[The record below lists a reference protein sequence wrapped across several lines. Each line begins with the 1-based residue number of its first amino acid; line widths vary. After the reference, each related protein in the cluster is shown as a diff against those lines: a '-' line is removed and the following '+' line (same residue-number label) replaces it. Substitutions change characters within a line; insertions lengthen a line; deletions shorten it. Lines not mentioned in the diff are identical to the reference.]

1 MYQYHKI
8 ALHQSITFFFDKLST
23 KEFELKTKIF
33 FAALIISI
41 FNILLSAQTPT
52 VLILKASNV
61 SSTETP
67 WGSSHIS
74 ISATLNGTVNANGTN
89 CTVSFEYGNTTSYGN
104 TISASPGT
112 VTGSADSS
120 VGAVVTLN
128 YTATGPQER
137 LIHYRLKVTNEYG
150 TYYGRDFIAT
160 PIDPTRNIFISATC
174 SDSET
179 MANFDMQNNN
189 NSFDITV
196 NYSAGASYTGSV
208 IIGTNQVQQVF
219 VGKGSICSFAY
230 HYTLFK
236 QVFTNDQLCSETQLP
251 KQKIFMTATG
261 KIASD
266 KMMYRIENSN
276 SSSVNIEILCG
287 SSNYTY
293 TIAPQSVAYY
303 VGPLAEAQIGISGEA
318 FAISSPSGGY
328 AYEGMAWLS
337 VTPIST
343 TATTANFELYNR
355 DDATHTFVMRNAG
368 GTENSYTL
376 AAYESRTV
384 TLANENW
391 DVYTTIWDPT
401 GMNYGPQYANIY
413 TGPAFG
419 DATSFYNGL
428 LKVAAAI
435 PGSSIVPNATSG
447 SVTSSTSFTLNGTI
461 TNNAFAS
468 GSVDYYFIYGTDPGN
483 LNQSTAT
490 QNITVPAQSSLTVNA
505 TLTGLTAETMY
516 YFKLVAATN
525 PSSAKKIFLSTA
537 IPTTNLKLHLR
548 SDLAV
553 TSASSAVSSWGDVSG
568 FDNDASQSTS
578 ANQPTLVSNSM
589 NGNPVIR
596 FDGTNSKLTLPTSA
610 TLGIQSNPYEMFI
623 VAKSSSSNVQ
633 FLIAGGYE
641 NFEYHLN
648 GAAGARF
655 IPLNSTFIDKG
666 SAGNYADGN
675 AHVFSARASSSGG
688 AVRVDG
694 TDGGTSSADI
704 LSSNSGALQ
713 LGVRSDGTYYFNGD
727 IAEVILYNTNLSTSD
742 RSTVEH
748 YLANR
753 YGITSGALPVELTS
767 FTANITDGKV
777 MLNWQTATEVNNYGF
792 EVERIRNEDPS
803 EAKGTRNWENISF
816 IQGNGNSNSLKIY
829 SFTDVTPP
837 SGKVQYRL
845 KQIDFD
851 GKYEYS
857 DIVEFNVAAPTSFAL
872 EQNYPNPFN
881 PKTTIK
887 YQIPA
892 SCHVTLK
899 VFDVLGGEVAELV
912 NEVKSAGN
920 YSAAFDGSQ
929 LVSGIY
935 FYQLSAGS
943 FLETK
948 KLILTK

>member
-1 MYQYHKI
+1 M
-8 ALHQSITFFFDKLST
+8 
-23 KEFELKTKIF
+23 KTKIF

-41 FNILLSAQTPT
+41 FNIMLFAQTPT
-52 VLILKASNV
+52 VLTLKASGV
-61 SSTETP
+61 SSTEIP
-67 WGSSHIS
+67 EASSNIR
-74 ISATLNGTVNANGTN
+74 ISAALNGTVNANGTN

-104 TISASPGT
+104 TVSASPGT
-112 VTGSADSS
+112 VTGSVDNAIN
-120 VGAVVTLN
+120 AAVTLN
-128 YTATGPQER
+128 YTYTGPQER
-137 LIHYRLKVTNEYG
+137 LIHYRLKVVNENG

-160 PIDPTRNIFISATC
+160 AIDPTRNIFISATC
-174 SDSET
+174 TDSET
-179 MANFDMQNNN
+179 WAYFDVMNN
-189 NSFDITV
+189 NSFEITV

-219 VGKGSICSFAY
+219 VGKGSICSFYY
-230 HYTLFK
+230 HFTLFK

-276 SSSVNIEILCG
+276 SSSVNIEITCG

-293 TIAPQSVAYY
+293 TIAPQSVAYFA
-303 VGPLAEAQIGISGEA
+303 GTLAEAQIGISGDPEA

-337 VTPIST
+337 VTPLST

-384 TLANENW
+384 TLSNENW
-391 DVYTTIWDPT
+391 DVYTTVWDPT
-401 GMNYGPQYANIY
+401 GMRYGILYDNIY

-428 LKVAAAI
+428 LKVATAI
-435 PGSSIVPNATSG
+435 PGSSITA
-447 SVTSSTSFTLNGTI
+447 SVTPSTIASSTSLTLNGVI
-461 TNNAFAS
+461 SNSAFANTD
-468 GSVDYYFIYGTDPGN
+468 VDYHFIYGTDPNN
-483 LNQSTAT
+483 LNQSTST
-490 QNITVPAQSSLTVNA
+490 QSGTVPASGSLNVN
-505 TLTGLTAETMY
+505 TTITGLTEGTLY
-516 YFKLVAATN
+516 YYKLVAGEIT
-525 PSSAKKIFLSTA
+525 SSTGKIFLSSS
-537 IPTTNLKLHLR
+537 IPSSNLKLWLR

-553 TSASSAVSSWGDVSG
+553 TSASSAVSTWGDVSG
-568 FDNDASQSTS
+568 LGNDASQSTS

-596 FDGTNSKLTLPTSA
+596 FDGTTSKMNLPASS

-623 VAKSSSSNVQ
+623 VARSSYTANPE
-633 FLIAGGYE
+633 FLISGGATE
-641 NFEYHLN
+641 QFEYHLN
-648 GAAGARF
+648 GARF
-655 IPLNSTFIDKG
+655 IPISSTYLDEG
-666 SAGNYADGN
+666 LTGAYTDGN
-675 AHVFSARASSSGG
+675 AHIFSARASATGG

-694 TDGGTSSADI
+694 TDGGTSSANI

-742 RSTVEH
+742 RSSIEH

-767 FTANITDGKV
+767 FSAECVDGKV
-777 MLNWQTATEVNNYGF
+777 LLNWQTATEVKNYGF
-792 EVERIRNEDPS
+792 EMERTSPRPS
-803 EAKGTRNWENISF
+803 PYHGEGVPTGRDGRGWEKIGF
-816 IQGNGNSNSLKIY
+816 VQGNGNSNSPKSY

-851 GKYEYS
+851 GKYQYS
-857 DIVEFNVAAPTSFAL
+857 NVVEVKVDAPTRFAL

-881 PKTTIK
+881 PTTVIN

-892 SCHVTLK
+892 ASHVTLK
-899 VFDVLGGEVAELV
+899 VFDMLGMEVATLV
-912 NEVKSAGN
+912 NEQKASGN
-920 YSAAFDGSQ
+920 YEVEFDGSK
-929 LVSGIY
+929 LSSGVY
-935 FYQLSAGS
+935 YYRLQTGTFVD
-943 FLETK
+943 TK
-948 KLILTK
+948 KFIILK

>member
-1 MYQYHKI
+1 MYRYHKI
-8 ALHQSITFFFDKLST
+8 ALHQSIPFFFDKLST
-23 KEFELKTKIF
+23 KEFKLKTKIL
-33 FAALIISI
+33 FAALIIPI

-52 VLILKASNV
+52 VLTLKASSV

-67 WGSSHIS
+67 EGSSHIS
-74 ISATLNGTVNANGTN
+74 VSAKLNGAVNANGTN
-89 CTVSFEYGNTTSYGN
+89 CTVSFEYGLTTSYGN
-104 TISASPGT
+104 TVSAAPGT
-112 VTGSADSS
+112 VTGNADN
-120 VGAVVTLN
+120 AVTQYVTLN
-128 YTATGPQER
+128 YTAIGLEER
-137 LIHYRLKVTNEYG
+137 TIHYRLKVTNEYG

-160 PIDPTRNIFISATC
+160 AIDDATRNIFISATC
-174 SDSET
+174 SDSPT
-179 MANFDMQNNN
+179 MANFDLQNN

-196 NYSAGASYTGSV
+196 NYTAGASYTGSV
-208 IIGTNQVQQVF
+208 IIGSRQVQQIF
-219 VGKGSICSFAY
+219 VGKGSIGSFAY
-230 HYTLFK
+230 HYTLFR
-236 QVFTNDQLCSETQLP
+236 QVVTNDQLCSETQLP
-251 KQKIFMTATG
+251 KQNIFMTATG

-293 TIAPQSVAYY
+293 TIAPQSVAYFA
-303 VGPLAEAQIGISGEA
+303 GSFAEAQIGISGEP

-337 VTPIST
+337 VTQLST
-343 TATTANFELYNR
+343 TATTADFELYNR

-376 AAYESRTV
+376 AAYESKTV
-384 TLANENW
+384 TLSNENW
-391 DVYTTIWDPT
+391 DVYTTVWDPT
-401 GMNYGPQYANIY
+401 GMMYGPQYNNIY

-419 DATSFYNGL
+419 DAAYCNNGL
-428 LKVAAAI
+428 LKVATAI

-447 SVTSSTSFTLNGTI
+447 SVTSSTSITLNGTI

-468 GSVDYYFIYGTDPGN
+468 GSVDYYFIYGSDPGN

-490 QNITVPAQSSLTVNA
+490 QNITVPAQSSVALNA
-505 TLTGLTAETMY
+505 ALTGLTAETMY

-589 NGNPVIR
+589 NGNPVIS
-596 FDGTNSKLTLPTSA
+596 FNGTNSKLTLPTST

-623 VAKSSSSNVQ
+623 VGKSSSSNVQ

-666 SAGNYADGN
+666 STGNYADGN
-675 AHVFSARASSSGG
+675 AHIFSARASSSGG
-688 AVRVDG
+688 AVRIDG
-694 TDGGTSSADI
+694 TDGGATVANI

-742 RSTVEH
+742 RSTVDH

-767 FTANITDGKV
+767 FTANVADGKV
-777 MLNWQTATEVNNYGF
+777 LLNWQTATEVNNYGF
-792 EVERIRNEDPS
+792 EILRRSTPQNDCHSERS
-803 EAKGTRNWENISF
+803 EESKVGF
-816 IQGNGNSNSLKIY
+816 VQGHGNSNSTKSY
-829 SFTDVTPP
+829 SFSDATPP

-857 DIVEFNVAAPTSFAL
+857 DLVEATIVTPTRFAL

-881 PKTTIK
+881 PKTTID
-887 YQIPA
+887 YHIPNT
-892 SCHVTLK
+892 SYVTLK

-912 NEVKSAGN
+912 NEVKSTGN